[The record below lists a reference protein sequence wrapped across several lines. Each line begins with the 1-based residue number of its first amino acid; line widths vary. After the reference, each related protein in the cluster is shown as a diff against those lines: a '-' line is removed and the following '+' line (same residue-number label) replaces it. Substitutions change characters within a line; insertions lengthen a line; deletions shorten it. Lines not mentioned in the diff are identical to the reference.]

1 MTVKVV
7 KHLFVSDLKIIS
19 SAGGVA
25 VFKATE
31 SSSGKKEVL
40 LFRDKKNL
48 NEFIISSCSISLLVW
63 IEDP

>member
-40 LFRDKKNL
+40 LFRDKKKILTNL
-48 NEFIISSCSISLLVW
+48 S
-63 IEDP
+63 